1 MPKRACPHGLAAWS
15 LCPGRGA
22 RPPLLQDPL
31 PQRPPARLCQ
41 SPEHFMQMETGPT
54 TRTEGQDLL
63 SGCGLARCVSASSH
77 ACACARGSVSKCG
90 PGPGAVCGGR
100 PGEAPSARPGHGG
113 RHLPSPQAVS
123 HFFKLIFFFKEEN
136 LQTFKALF
144 LKGRDRDRVG
154 PWPYRGGRRYWLRV
168 CVCVTAC
175 RCVCEGVT
183 GCVHPLSCPG
193 DTLGRWTALIPH
205 LTWWT
210 GTTHTTTCKTLPAEL

>member
-15 LCPGRGA
+15 LCLGRGSA
-22 RPPLLQDPL
+22 SSLGPL

-54 TRTEGQDLL
+54 TRTEGQDLS

-77 ACACARGSVSKCG
+77 ACACVRGSVSECG

-100 PGEAPSARPGHGG
+100 PGEAPSSRPGHRG
-113 RHLPSPQAVS
+113 RHLPSPQAMS

-144 LKGRDRDRVG
+144 LKAGTGTELGLGLTVG
-154 PWPYRGGRRYWLRV
+154 ADSTG

-175 RCVCEGVT
+175 GACV
-183 GCVHPLSCPG
+183 
-193 DTLGRWTALIPH
+193 RA
-205 LTWWT
+205 
-210 GTTHTTTCKTLPAEL
+210 